1 MLTKQQLAQ
10 FEEAGYL
17 LLSGLIPQETVTKA
31 REAMWHLMGMDADNP
46 SSWADCK
53 HPPAS
58 EFYMHRTGALT
69 ELFGVTH
76 PDVLA
81 CCTPD
86 YLAILKQLATQ
97 YPEISHCERQQ
108 S

>member
-1 MLTKQQLAQ
+1 MVTKQQLAQ
-10 FEEAGYL
+10 FEEKGYL
-17 LLSGLIPQETVTKA
+17 LLSDLIPQGTVTKA
-31 REAMWHLMGMDADNP
+31 REAMWHMMGMDADNP

-81 CCTPD
+81 CCT
-86 YLAILKQLATQ
+86 A
-97 YPEISHCERQQ
+97 
-108 S
+108 